1 MNALLTRPL
10 TYAYVDTRPAAPV
23 LPRAAFDSVLMGNNT
38 VQLVNK
44 PVFPYV
50 PSRIDRPQRRLSA
63 NPFSTDGGPTKD
75 HVPEDRPFASDW
87 NIVDKTLLSLKTTF
101 VTLPQTIVAG
111 LRGDKAFSFSDA
123 MLLGKVPYV
132 LGGAM
137 LVGSYLAGGNRREAI
152 RQGAAVA
159 MYLMGALVTNKLVDG
174 IYRHRWGLDLARKYR
189 SKFGKIEP
197 MYASV
202 DFARFDLLS
211 EADYQRLAKK
221 MGIPERVHNRE
232 GAVQEQIK
240 YAIAR
245 SRTLKILLSTLLSAI
260 GAGYMARTDAWLSV
274 PDKLAALR
282 PVWRDGSTQFFAKV
296 AQSARIITHALK
308 TPFIERLNI
317 SQAPGWKKA
326 VVLGGTAVYVGGLL
340 YALLAGIKQKDYD
353 TTISPADWLPTPP
366 GLRYR
371 DDTDAVQFQGRRAK
385 WPQPPGPWGV
395 AP

>member
-1 MNALLTRPL
+1 M
-10 TYAYVDTRPAAPV
+10 
-23 LPRAAFDSVLMGNNT
+23 
-38 VQLVNK
+38 
-44 PVFPYV
+44 
-50 PSRIDRPQRRLSA
+50 
-63 NPFSTDGGPTKD
+63 
-75 HVPEDRPFASDW
+75 PEDRPFASDW

-101 VTLPQTIVAG
+101 VTLPQTIVAKGCGATRRFLFPMLCCWARCRTCWVGPCWSVATWPVATGARPFDRG
-111 LRGDKAFSFSDA
+111 LLF
-123 MLLGKVPYV
+123 
-132 LGGAM
+132 
-137 LVGSYLAGGNRREAI
+137 
-152 RQGAAVA
+152 

-221 MGIPERVHNRE
+221 WVSPSACIIAKGRCRSRLSMPLH
-232 GAVQEQIK
+232 GAVRLRF
-240 YAIAR
+240 YWA
-245 SRTLKILLSTLLSAI
+245 LLLSAI

-296 AQSARIITHALK
+296 AQSARIMTHALK
-308 TPFIERLNI
+308 TLFIERLNI